1 MLGIVFLS
9 LRLRKLKR
17 KDIKAVIEGH
27 VASNGEK
34 KTEKSRLFGSKSY
47 TLSTTLIPMF
57 LTYQSETLYS
67 TI

>member
-9 LRLRKLKR
+9 LRVRKLKL
-17 KDIKAVIEGH
+17 KDIKAAIEGH

-34 KTEKSRLFGSKSY
+34 RIEKSRLFGSKSY
-47 TLSTTLIPMF
+47 SLSTTLIPMF